1 MHQSKI
7 TYKNKNLSQQ
17 NIKNS
22 HFNWKTRDP
31 RLKRKKRKSKESQ
44 TSKPKWSSLELPA
57 ANGLATGALFGGG
70 VAAVGAG
77 GVLVGHWRA
86 EMKMIRF
93 VTEPWIDKNWKLED
107 WIDKTKS

>member
-22 HFNWKTRDP
+22 HFNWKTEDP
-31 RLKRKKRKSKESQ
+31 RLKKSKESQ
-44 TSKPKWSSLELPA
+44 TSKPKWSSLELPV

-107 WIDKTKS
+107 WIDKTES